1 MVVINTFT
9 DFLAK
14 IDNVNHRE
22 RTEAILD
29 WILKTFPNLKP
40 EIKWN
45 QPMFTDHGSYI
56 IGFSTAKKHLAVAPE
71 EVTIA
76 KFSDQIKNSGYSHT
90 KGLFRIGWEQEVDYK
105 LLEEIIKFNIED
117 KLDTTTFWR

>member
-1 MVVINTFT
+1 
-9 DFLAK
+9 
-14 IDNVNHRE
+14 
-22 RTEAILD
+22 
-29 WILKTFPNLKP
+29 
-40 EIKWN
+40 
-45 QPMFTDHGSYI
+45 MFTDHGTYI